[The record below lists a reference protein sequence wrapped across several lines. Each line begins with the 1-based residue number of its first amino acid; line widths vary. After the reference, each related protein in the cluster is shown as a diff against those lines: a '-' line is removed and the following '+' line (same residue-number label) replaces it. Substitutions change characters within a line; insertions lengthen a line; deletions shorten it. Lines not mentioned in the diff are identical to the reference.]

1 MEKGRPAVFLDRDG
15 TINVDYGYVYQPE
28 KLEFIPGS
36 IEGMKL
42 LQAHGFLLIIVT
54 NQSGI
59 ARGYFTEEQMNGFH
73 KVMAEKLDSYGVKI
87 DGIYFC
93 PHLEGCTCRKP
104 GVDLYYRAKRDFN
117 IDFSKSYVIG
127 DNFRDLSLCNIEPV
141 EGYLLL
147 PKSEK
152 QYCTDEKWA
161 EHVKICDN
169 LLQAAQDI
177 VGSRKEEL

>member
-73 KVMAEKLDSYGVKI
+73 KVMAEKLDSY
-87 DGIYFC
+87 
-93 PHLEGCTCRKP
+93 
-104 GVDLYYRAKRDFN
+104 
-117 IDFSKSYVIG
+117 
-127 DNFRDLSLCNIEPV
+127 
-141 EGYLLL
+141 
-147 PKSEK
+147 
-152 QYCTDEKWA
+152 
-161 EHVKICDN
+161 
-169 LLQAAQDI
+169 
-177 VGSRKEEL
+177 